1 MCIAAPEES
10 ADAARVYKSSA
21 DSQGFVMNLTRAW
34 AWRPDIFEGFAA
46 LRSQLTAKSSLSKRD
61 QAVIVCATAAQLGD
75 SYCSLAWGR
84 TLAEEAGASAA
95 AAIISASPKVELHA
109 RDQAL
114 AQWARKVVA
123 DPNGTSAQDL
133 NSLRSAGLSER
144 GVFEATVFI
153 AFRIAFSTVNDAL
166 GVQPDWELGESVPKE
181 VAAAVAFGR
190 PVATKPTG
198 ALPASVPP
206 DV

>member
-1 MCIAAPEES
+1 MFIAVPEES
-10 ADAARVYKSSA
+10 ADAARVYKSSV

-34 AWRPDIFEGFAA
+34 AWRPDIFEGFAT
-46 LRSQLTAKSSLSKRD
+46 LRSQLTTKSSLSKRD

-84 TLAEEAGASAA
+84 TLAEEAGATTA
-95 AAIISASPKVELHA
+95 AAIISASSNAELHA

-123 DPNGTSAQDL
+123 DPNGTSEQDL
-133 NSLRSAGLSER
+133 IALRSAGLSDRE
-144 GVFEATVFI
+144 VFEATVFI
-153 AFRIAFSTVNDAL
+153 AFRLAFSTVNDAL
-166 GVQPDWELGESVPKE
+166 GVQPDWELAESAPK
-181 VAAAVAFGR
+181 AVSEAVTFGR

-198 ALPASVPP
+198 AAACAPSDA
-206 DV
+206 